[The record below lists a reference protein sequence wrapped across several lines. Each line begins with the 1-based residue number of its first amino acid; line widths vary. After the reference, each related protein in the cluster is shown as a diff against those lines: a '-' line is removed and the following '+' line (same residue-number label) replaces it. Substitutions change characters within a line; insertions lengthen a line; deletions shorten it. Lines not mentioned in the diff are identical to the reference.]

1 MFSLYEVSQKE
12 AVRQLFYDTFKDSE
26 GDAEA
31 QLIETLVLEML
42 DATPVEDLLVCV
54 AVEEQKVIG
63 CIMFSRLTCEPE
75 REAFILSPVAVA
87 TASQGRGVGQGLIR
101 YGLSLLA
108 EKDVDL
114 VLTYGD
120 PKFYNQVGFR
130 QIDENRIK
138 APFKLSFPDGWL
150 GQTLLSNDLATIM
163 VQCYCVSALNNEAY
177 W

>member
-1 MFSLYEVSQKE
+1 VFSLYDDSQKE
-12 AVRQLFYDTFKDSE
+12 AVCQLFFDAFKDSE

-31 QLIETLVLEML
+31 KLIEALVLEML
-42 DATPVEDLLVCV
+42 DATPSEDLVVCV
-54 AVEEQKVIG
+54 AVEAQKVIG

-75 REAFILSPVAVA
+75 WEAFILSPVAVA
-87 TASQGRGVGQGLIR
+87 TASQGRGVGRGLIR

-108 EKDVDL
+108 EKNVDL

-120 PKFYNQVGFR
+120 PKFYSRVGF
-130 QIDENRIK
+130 QHIDENRIK

-150 GQTLLSNDLATIM
+150 GQTLFSNDLATIM
-163 VQCYCVSALNNEAY
+163 AQCHCVSALNNEAY